1 MQHDIRGLPQTA
13 ASAEAQRAFDATV
26 EAYLSFQLATGDRLK
41 ETLALDPGMPMAHCL
56 KGCFLLLFAKRDLAA
71 RAAKALAEATA
82 AGAENGLTP
91 RETDHLTALET
102 WLGGDMQTAAA
113 CYDAILIDHPLDIV
127 ALKLAQYL
135 HFYLGDAPAMRGSVT
150 RPFYAWDDGVPG
162 YGYVLGLKAFA
173 LEESGDYPAAEA
185 AGRAAVERN
194 PVDIWAA
201 HAVAHV
207 MEMQDR
213 AQEGAPWIDGL
224 EAAWGGCN
232 NFAYHVYWHRCLFL
246 LDQGRVEEV
255 LAHYDTKV
263 RADLSEEYLDI
274 SNAVALLW
282 RLQQRGVEVGA
293 RWDELADKAVT
304 LGRGHMLIFA
314 DAHYIM
320 ALAAKGRTAEAKA
333 LLDSLARFAG
343 GAGSKEGGTEE
354 EVARDIGL
362 PLGEAILAH
371 AAGRYGEAVETLL
384 PHRPALKRLGGSH
397 AQRDLFEQLLI
408 DAAVKAGTAPVARAL
423 LSERAETRRA
433 NAWNREMTA
442 AAAQLAAQ

>member
-1 MQHDIRGLPQTA
+1 MLHDIRGLPQTA
-13 ASAEAQRAFDATV
+13 ASAEALRAFDATV

-41 ETLALDPGMPMAHCL
+41 ETLTLDPGMPLAHCL

-71 RAAKALAEATA
+71 RAAKALADATA
-82 AGAENGLTP
+82 AGERNGLTR
-91 RETDHLTALET
+91 RETDHLTALDT
-102 WLGGDMQTAAA
+102 WLSGDMQAAAA

-150 RPFYAWDDGVPG
+150 RPFYAWDDDVPG
-162 YGYVLGLKAFA
+162 YGYLLGLKAFA
-173 LEESGDYPAAEA
+173 LEESGDYAGAEA
-185 AGRAAVERN
+185 AGREAVEIN

-213 AQEGAPWIDGL
+213 AAEGASWIDGL
-224 EAAWGGCN
+224 ETAWGGCN

-255 LAHYDTKV
+255 LAHYDGKV
-263 RADLSEEYLDI
+263 RGDRSEDYLDI

-282 RLQQRGVEVGA
+282 RLQQRGIEVGD
-293 RWDELADKAVT
+293 RWDELADKAAV
-304 LGRGHMLIFA
+304 LGRDHMLIFA
-314 DAHYIM
+314 DAHYVM
-320 ALAAKGRTAEAKA
+320 ALAAKQRGGEAKA

-343 GAGSKEGGTEE
+343 GDGTEA

-384 PHRPALKRLGGSH
+384 PHRRALKRLGGSH

-408 DAAVKAGTAPVARAL
+408 DAAVKAGRAAVARAL